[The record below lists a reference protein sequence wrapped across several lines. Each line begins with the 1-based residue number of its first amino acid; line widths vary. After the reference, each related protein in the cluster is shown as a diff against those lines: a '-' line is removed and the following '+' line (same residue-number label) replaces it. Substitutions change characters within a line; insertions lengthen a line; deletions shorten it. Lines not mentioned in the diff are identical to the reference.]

1 MPFVISNIKDKK
13 ITQNDVVYLYKPL
26 LIPIFIVLAFC
37 IQVLTL
43 FYSCNFPG
51 NSDIYNKIKAFAYKL
66 TDFQVHPVRTK
77 AYKRYGYGL
86 KWVGIGQFKEGT
98 NDLHGAGIQ
107 VDELGN
113 IQEGYWKDGKQNG
126 QGRAIEYG
134 GDFCTGEFTAD
145 KYNGQGTYWWR
156 NGRKYV
162 GQFKDGK
169 RCGQGTQY
177 TKEAEIERQGEW
189 DDDVEVWYW

>member
-1 MPFVISNIKDKK
+1 MHNNI
-13 ITQNDVVYLYKPL
+13 Y
-26 LIPIFIVLAFC
+26 F
-37 IQVLTL
+37 
-43 FYSCNFPG
+43 FY
-51 NSDIYNKIKAFAYKL
+51 
-66 TDFQVHPVRTK
+66 
-77 AYKRYGYGL
+77 
-86 KWVGIGQFKEGT
+86 
-98 NDLHGAGIQ
+98 
-107 VDELGN
+107 
-113 IQEGYWKDGKQNG
+113 
-126 QGRAIEYG
+126 IEYG